1 MPSRSSSVKKRQQ
14 NSSANRDGSTSSAS
28 TTPKSVPKTS
38 SSGQS
43 KQQQKRQNPSD
54 STSNGNADKAPT
66 ALTAAN
72 PHGHPPDRKWAVGEK
87 VLCRYLNSEHIY
99 YVAKVMFMKELSGGD
114 SGYGIHYP
122 GWSNRHDEV
131 VPQHEALI
139 RFKNFS
145 DQEAAKA
152 KDDVKRAQQLLNA
165 KKRKQSD
172 LKGRSQAQ
180 DESSRSSTPG
190 STENASKRKM
200 ARRLTSSVD
209 VGAVSKKDMP
219 QVTLPDPLRR
229 ILIDDENL
237 VNKQFMLPKLPARI
251 TVFEIVQKYRESV
264 VGVCEGSG
272 GGLSPQNLERS
283 ALGLLDYFETAVGT
297 ILLYKFERPTFNDLV
312 EELEKQKSEEAENE
326 SDAEHKG
333 AGSELETNKPS
344 TASGASPLAEK
355 RICFSKRFGLPHLLR
370 MFVRFTDMLA
380 YTEWSE
386 RSLEAIIR
394 HAQDFVMFLSKNH
407 ADFYDVE
414 KDYLL
419 APAEYHKRVWGNHS

>member
-1 MPSRSSSVKKRQQ
+1 MPSRNSSAKKKQQ
-14 NSSANRDGSTSSAS
+14 NSLVRDESTSSPS
-28 TTPKSVPKTS
+28 TTPKSVSKASNS
-38 SSGQS
+38 SSS
-43 KQQQKRQNPSD
+43 QQKLQKKKNPSEL
-54 STSNGNADKAPT
+54 STISSGSVEKDLSSSMST
-66 ALTAAN
+66 N
-72 PHGHPPDRKWAVGEK
+72 PHGHPTDKKWAIGEK

-99 YVAKVMFMKELSGGD
+99 YEAKVMFLKELSGGD
-114 SGYGIHYP
+114 VGYGIHYP

-139 RFKNFS
+139 RFKNYS
-145 DQEAAKA
+145 DEEATKA
-152 KDDVKRAQQLLNA
+152 KEDVKRAQQMLNA
-165 KKRKQSD
+165 KKRKQSE
-172 LKGRSQAQ
+172 LKNRSQAH

-190 STENASKRKM
+190 SADNASKRKT
-200 ARRLTSSVD
+200 ARRTTIETS
-209 VGAVSKKDMP
+209 AVAKKDMP
-219 QVTLPDPLRR
+219 QVTLTDPLRR

-264 VGVCEGSG
+264 VGVGESG
-272 GGLSPQNLERS
+272 NGGLSPQNLEHS

-297 ILLYKFERPTFNDLV
+297 ILLYKFERPAFNDLV
-312 EELEKQKSEEAENE
+312 EELKKQKSEEAENE
-326 SDAEHKG
+326 SEAEQRGG
-333 AGSELETNKPS
+333 AGSELETSKPS
-344 TASGASPLAEK
+344 TGASLAEK
-355 RICFSKRFGLPHLLR
+355 RLCFSKQFGLPHLLR

-414 KDYLL
+414 KDYML